1 MRKEADLSQWKELYE
16 TATRIKEMKPWEKFW
31 DMDLIAVGADMPENT
46 TFFSILGRG
55 NECYGVAVYEGYEA
69 FNSFLMLTMQERLN
83 LSAEYAMFNQ
93 RNLTCYWGNR
103 EELTEKQRKI
113 IKELGYRY
121 RGKNQWLYF
130 LSFEPGYYPY
140 QLDQDEV
147 IRMTEHFQ
155 NLERALKAYEERNIQ
170 VNFQDANMFYLEF
183 NDKKEVKTAEE
194 RPLPFSSFEFGS
206 LEIMDEEL
214 LDDLGRAPQSNIV
227 LEADICMLGSGVHD
241 KKYDRPA
248 NPPMCL
254 VGEASTGLIL
264 KYEMLE
270 PEEDAVVS
278 LAEEIIG
285 FILAHG
291 APKEIRVSNVIVEA
305 GLEHICKTCG
315 MKLRRLKRLAGLDEF
330 RESMKRFGM

>member
-31 DMDLIAVGADMPENT
+31 DMDLIAVGAEAPDDT
-46 TFFSILGRG
+46 TFYSILGRG

-69 FNSFLMLTMQERLN
+69 LNSFLMLTMQESLN
-83 LSAEYAMFNQ
+83 LSPEYAMFNQ
-93 RNLTCYWGNR
+93 KNLTCYWGNR

-155 NLERALKAYEERNIQ
+155 NLERALKVYEERNIQ
-170 VNFQDANMFYLEF
+170 VNFHDSNMFYLEF
-183 NDKKEVKTAEE
+183 NDKQEVKTAEE
-194 RPLPFSSFEFGS
+194 RPLPFTSVAFGR
-206 LEIMDEEL
+206 LEITNKALIGEL
-214 LDDLGRAPQSNIV
+214 KAAPKSNLI
-227 LEADICMLGSGVHD
+227 LEADVGMLGAAVSD

-254 VGEASTGLIL
+254 IGEASTGFILRYEMQEPEDDLIVCLVEEIVNLIL
-264 KYEMLE
+264 N
-270 PEEDAVVS
+270 
-278 LAEEIIG
+278 
-285 FILAHG
+285 HG
-291 APKEIRVSNVIVEA
+291 VPKEIRVSNVIVEA
-305 GLEHICKTCG
+305 GLEHLCSLCG
-315 MKLRRLKRLAGLDEF
+315 IRLRRVKRLPGLDEF
-330 RESMKRFGM
+330 RQEMKRFR